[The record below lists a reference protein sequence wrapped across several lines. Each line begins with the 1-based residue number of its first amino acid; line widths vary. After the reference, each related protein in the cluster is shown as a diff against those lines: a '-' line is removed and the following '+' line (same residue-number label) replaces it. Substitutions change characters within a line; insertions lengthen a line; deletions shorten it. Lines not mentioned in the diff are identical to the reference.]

1 VLLAVGLSAIAVHLL
16 GISLTPLTTV
26 ASPLAIAI
34 STEFSV
40 LVMARYLEERAAGL
54 DPESAVRLGGAHIG
68 RAFLAS
74 GLTVL
79 GGFAVLVL
87 APMPLLVDFGVV
99 VSVIVFVALLSCL
112 VVMPALLVRTD
123 PAAGRPGR

>member
-1 VLLAVGLSAIAVHLL
+1 
-16 GISLTPLTTV
+16 
-26 ASPLAIAI
+26 
-34 STEFSV
+34 
-40 LVMARYLEERAAGL
+40 MARYLEERALGM
-54 DPESAVRLGGAHIG
+54 DPEAAVERGGVRIG

-99 VSVIVFVALLSCL
+99 VSVIVLVALLCCL

-123 PAAGRPGR
+123 PVKRA